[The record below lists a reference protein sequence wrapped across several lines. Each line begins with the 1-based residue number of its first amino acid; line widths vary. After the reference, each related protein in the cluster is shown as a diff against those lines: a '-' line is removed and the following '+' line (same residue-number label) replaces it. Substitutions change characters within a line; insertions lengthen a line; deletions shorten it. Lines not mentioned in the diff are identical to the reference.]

1 MLLKMEYFQKKKKKG
16 KGLTKILDRQLKMLT
31 LKQMLQRLAIVLAQ
45 VKASNNLENLFNE
58 VRQVVY
64 FLY

>member
-1 MLLKMEYFQKKKKKG
+1 MFLKKKG
-16 KGLTKILDRQLKMLT
+16 KGLTSILDRQLKMLT

>member
-1 MLLKMEYFQKKKKKG
+1 MLLKMEYFQKKKKG
-16 KGLTKILDRQLKMLT
+16 KGLTSILDRQLKMLT

>member
-1 MLLKMEYFQKKKKKG
+1 MKYYKKKKKG
-16 KGLTKILDRQLKMLT
+16 KGLTSILDRQLKMLT

>member
-1 MLLKMEYFQKKKKKG
+1 MEYFKKKKKG
-16 KGLTKILDRQLKMLT
+16 KGLTSILDRQLKMLT

>member
-1 MLLKMEYFQKKKKKG
+1 MLLKMEYFQKKKKG
-16 KGLTKILDRQLKMLT
+16 KGLTSILDRQLKMLT
-31 LKQMLQRLAIVLAQ
+31 LKKMLQRLAIALAQ
-45 VKASNNLENLFNE
+45 VKASNNSEKLFNE

>member
-1 MLLKMEYFQKKKKKG
+1 MEYFRKKKKG
-16 KGLTKILDRQLKMLT
+16 KGLTSILDRQLKMLT

>member
-1 MLLKMEYFQKKKKKG
+1 MLLKMKYLQKKKKG
-16 KGLTKILDRQLKMLT
+16 KGLTSILDRQLKMLT

>member
-1 MLLKMEYFQKKKKKG
+1 MLLKTEYFQKKKKG
-16 KGLTKILDRQLKMLT
+16 KGLTSILDRQLKMLT

>member
-1 MLLKMEYFQKKKKKG
+1 MLLKMEYLQKKKKG
-16 KGLTKILDRQLKMLT
+16 KGLTSILDRQLKMLT

>member
-1 MLLKMEYFQKKKKKG
+1 MEYFQKKKKG
-16 KGLTKILDRQLKMLT
+16 KGLTSILDRQLKMLT

>member
-1 MLLKMEYFQKKKKKG
+1 MLLKREYFQKKKKG
-16 KGLTKILDRQLKMLT
+16 KGLTSILDRQLKMLT

>member
-1 MLLKMEYFQKKKKKG
+1 MLLKMEYFQKKKKG
-16 KGLTKILDRQLKMLT
+16 KGLISILDRQLKMLT

>member
-1 MLLKMEYFQKKKKKG
+1 MLLKMEYFQKKKKG
-16 KGLTKILDRQLKMLT
+16 KGLTSILERQLKKLT
-31 LKQMLQRLAIVLAQ
+31 IKQMLQRLAIVLAQ

>member
-1 MLLKMEYFQKKKKKG
+1 MFLKKKG
-16 KGLTKILDRQLKMLT
+16 KGLTSILDRQLKLLT
-31 LKQMLQRLAIVLAQ
+31 LKKILQRLEIVLAQ

>member
-1 MLLKMEYFQKKKKKG
+1 
-16 KGLTKILDRQLKMLT
+16 MLT